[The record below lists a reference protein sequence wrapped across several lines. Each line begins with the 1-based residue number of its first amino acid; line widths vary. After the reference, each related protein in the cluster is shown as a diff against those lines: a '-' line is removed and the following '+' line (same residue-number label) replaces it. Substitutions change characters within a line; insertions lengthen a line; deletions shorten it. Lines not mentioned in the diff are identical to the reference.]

1 MRAHR
6 RRIPDNKI
14 DNTASFFYMPDE
26 IFKEGINILGR
37 RFASP
42 DAGRDVLQFNPCL
55 KHKLIRHTT
64 RHFAE
69 TELAPIA
76 ADIDRE
82 RIFPREVIAKMA
94 KLNYFGLQAPKAYGG
109 AALDSIS
116 AAIVVEEISRVC
128 AAVGLCVTVHNGV
141 AVYPFLRFA
150 NEAQKKKYLP
160 ELASGRAIGAFSLTE
175 ANAGSDAGS
184 VETTATKKGGNFIL
198 SGTKIFVTNGGVCDV
213 ALIFA
218 LTSSPQSKLQSSV
231 FIVESGFA
239 GFLRGELEDL
249 CGMRANP
256 VSSLFFEDCP
266 VPEENLLGRQ
276 GDGMKIGLAT
286 LDNGRIGVAAQA
298 LGIAQGAM
306 EAAVKYAK
314 ERQQF
319 KKPLAS
325 QQTIQ
330 NYIADMATEIMAA
343 RLLLYRACD
352 LKDAGLPFGA
362 EASMAKLYCSTVASK
377 VTGLAVQIHGGYGYS
392 KEYDVERYF
401 RDAKVTEIYEGT
413 SEIQRMVIARAILTQ
428 PMM

>member
-1 MRAHR
+1 M
-6 RRIPDNKI
+6 
-14 DNTASFFYMPDE
+14 
-26 IFKEGINILGR
+26 
-37 RFASP
+37 
-42 DAGRDVLQFNPCL
+42 QFNPCM
-55 KHKLIRHTT
+55 KHKLIRNSA

-76 ADIDRE
+76 AEIDQR
-82 RIFPREVIAKMA
+82 RIFPRDVVAKMRG
-94 KLNYFGLQAPKAYGG
+94 LNYFGLQVPKEYGG

-116 AAIVVEEISRVC
+116 TAIIVEELSRVC
-128 AAVGLCVTVHNGV
+128 AGIGLCVTVHNSV

-150 NEAQKKKYLP
+150 GKKQKDQYLP
-160 ELASGRAIGAFSLTE
+160 QLAAGEAIGAFSLTE

-184 VETTATKKGGNFIL
+184 VETTAVKTGSDYVLN
-198 SGTKIFVTNGGVCDV
+198 GTKIFVTNGGVCDI

-218 LTSSPQSKLQSSV
+218 LTSLPENKLQSSV
-231 FIVESGFA
+231 FIVESRFP

-256 VSSLFFEDCP
+256 VSSLFFEDCH
-266 VPEENLLGRQ
+266 VPQENLLGRP
-276 GDGMKIGLAT
+276 GDGMKIGLTT

-306 EAAVKYAK
+306 ESAVKYAK

-319 KKPLAS
+319 KKPIAS

-330 NYIADMATEIMAA
+330 NYLADMATEIMAA
-343 RLLLYRACD
+343 RLLLYRACE
-352 LKDAGLPFGA
+352 LKDAGAPFGC
-362 EASMAKLYCSTVASK
+362 EASMAKLYCSTIASK
-377 VTGLAVQIHGGYGYS
+377 VTSLAVQIHGGYGYS

-413 SEIQRMVIARAILTQ
+413 SEIQRMVIARAVLSQPIL
-428 PMM
+428 

>member
-1 MRAHR
+1 M
-6 RRIPDNKI
+6 
-14 DNTASFFYMPDE
+14 
-26 IFKEGINILGR
+26 
-37 RFASP
+37 
-42 DAGRDVLQFNPCL
+42 
-55 KHKLIRHTT
+55 KHKLIRNSA
-64 RHFAE
+64 RNFAE
-69 TELAPIA
+69 TELASIA
-76 ADIDRE
+76 AEIDQQ
-82 RIFPREVIAKMA
+82 RIFPRNVIAKM
-94 KLNYFGLQAPKAYGG
+94 KELNYFGLQVPKEYGG

-116 AAIVVEEISRVC
+116 SAIVVEEISRVC

-141 AVYPFLRFA
+141 AVYPVLRFA
-150 NEAQKKKYLP
+150 NAGQKEKYLP
-160 ELASGRAIGAFSLTE
+160 QLATGNVIGAFSLTE

-184 VETTATKKGGNFIL
+184 VETTAVKNETNYIL
-198 SGTKIFVTNGGVCDV
+198 NGTKIFVTNGGVCDV

-218 LTSSPQSKLQSSV
+218 LTSSPVNQLQSSV
-231 FIVESGFA
+231 FIVESKFP

-266 VPEENLLGRQ
+266 VPEENLLGQ
-276 GDGMKIGLAT
+276 LGDGMKIGLAT

-319 KKPLAS
+319 KKPIAS

-343 RLLLYRACD
+343 RLLLYRACE
-352 LKDAGLPFGA
+352 LKDAGAPFGC
-362 EASMAKLYCSTVASK
+362 EASMAKLYCSSVASK
-377 VTGLAVQIHGGYGYS
+377 VTGLALQIHGGYGYS

-401 RDAKVTEIYEGT
+401 RDARVTEIYEGT
-413 SEIQRMVIARAILTQ
+413 SEIQRMIIARAILSQ

>member
-1 MRAHR
+1 
-6 RRIPDNKI
+6 
-14 DNTASFFYMPDE
+14 
-26 IFKEGINILGR
+26 
-37 RFASP
+37 
-42 DAGRDVLQFNPCL
+42 LQFNPCM
-55 KHKLIRHTT
+55 KHKLIRSQA
-64 RHFAE
+64 RAFAE

-76 ADIDRE
+76 AEIDRQ
-82 RIFPREVIAKMA
+82 RIFPRDVIAMMRG
-94 KLNYFGLQAPKAYGG
+94 LNYFGLQVPKEYGG

-116 AAIVVEEISRVC
+116 AAIVVEELSRVC

-141 AVYPFLRFA
+141 AVYPLLQFA
-150 NEAQKKKYLP
+150 GKSQKEKYLP
-160 ELASGRAIGAFSLTE
+160 PLAAGEVIGAFSLTE

-184 VETTATKKGGNFIL
+184 VETTAVKRGAEYVLN
-198 SGTKIFVTNGGVCDV
+198 GTKIFVTNGGVCDV

-218 LTSSPQSKLQSSV
+218 LTSSPENKLQSSV
-231 FIVESGFA
+231 FIVESRFP

-256 VSSLFFEDCP
+256 VSSLFLEDCR
-266 VPEENLLGRQ
+266 VPAENLLGKL

-319 KKPLAS
+319 KKPIAS

-330 NYIADMATEIMAA
+330 NYIADMATEILAA
-343 RLLLYRACD
+343 RLLLYRACE
-352 LKDAGLPFGA
+352 LKDAGAPFGC
-362 EASMAKLYCSTVASK
+362 EASMAKLYCSSVASR
-377 VTGLAVQIHGGYGYS
+377 VTSLAVQIHGGYGYS

-413 SEIQRMVIARAILTQ
+413 SEIQRVVIARAILTT
-428 PMM
+428 PIL

>member
-1 MRAHR
+1 M
-6 RRIPDNKI
+6 
-14 DNTASFFYMPDE
+14 
-26 IFKEGINILGR
+26 
-37 RFASP
+37 
-42 DAGRDVLQFNPCL
+42 QFNPCM
-55 KHKLIRHTT
+55 KHKLIRNSV

-69 TELAPIA
+69 AELAPIA
-76 ADIDRE
+76 AEIDQQR
-82 RIFPREVIAKMA
+82 RFPREVITKMRD
-94 KLNYFGLQAPKAYGG
+94 LNYFGLQVPKEYGG
-109 AALDSIS
+109 AEMDSIS
-116 AAIVVEEISRVC
+116 SAIVVEEISRVC

-141 AVYPFLRFA
+141 AVYPFLQFG
-150 NEAQKKKYLP
+150 NKNQKEKYLQQ
-160 ELASGRAIGAFSLTE
+160 LSAGDVIGAFSLTE

-184 VETTATKKGGNFIL
+184 VETTAVKNNETYIL
-198 SGTKIFVTNGGVCDV
+198 NGTKIFVTNGGICDV

-218 LTSSPQSKLQSSV
+218 LTSSPENKIQSSV
-231 FIVESGFA
+231 FIVESKFP

-256 VSSLFFEDCP
+256 VSSLFLEDCH
-266 VPEENLLGRQ
+266 VPEENLLGKL

-319 KKPLAS
+319 KKPIAS

-343 RLLLYRACD
+343 RLLLYRACE
-352 LKDAGLPFGA
+352 LKDAGAPFGCD
-362 EASMAKLYCSTVASK
+362 ASMAKLYCSSVASK

-413 SEIQRMVIARAILTQ
+413 SEIQRMVIARATLSQPIL
-428 PMM
+428 